1 MAAPN
6 ILACT
11 TATPHTVSITPAD
24 TSRNALV
31 TAPATGSAQKI
42 NQIMVANID
51 GSAAYDATVELRLA
65 DGTTYRALGS
75 TISVPADATL
85 ILLDKTTMLYL
96 LDTTVSGEPSTLWA
110 TSSTASKLTFTVSY
124 ETLTAP

>member
-11 TATPHTVSITPAD
+11 TATPHTLSITPAG
-24 TSRNALV
+24 TSRVALV
-31 TAPATGSAQKI
+31 TAPATGAAQKI
-42 NQIMVANID
+42 NQITVSNID
-51 GSAAYDATVELRLA
+51 GAAAYDATIELGLA

-85 ILLDKTTMLYL
+85 IMLDKTTMLYL
-96 LDTTVSGEPSTLWA
+96 LDTTVSGEASTLWA
-110 TSSTASKLTFTVSY
+110 TSGTASKLTFTVSY
-124 ETLTAP
+124 ETLAP

>member
-6 ILACT
+6 IVNVT
-11 TATPHTVSITPAD
+11 TITPNTVSITPSD

-31 TAPATGSAQKI
+31 AAPSSGTAYKI

-51 GSAAYDATVELRLA
+51 GTNAVDATVELRLA

-85 ILLDKTTMLYL
+85 VMLDKTTMLYL
-96 LDTTVSGEPSTLWA
+96 VDTSVTGQASTLWA
-110 TSSTASKLTFTVSY
+110 TSGTASKLTFTCSY
-124 ETLTAP
+124 EAIS

>member
-6 ILACT
+6 IVAVT
-11 TATPHTVSITPAD
+11 TITPHTLSITPAD

-31 TAPATGSAQKI
+31 AAPSTGVAYKI
-42 NQIMVANID
+42 NQITVANID
-51 GSAAYDATVELRLA
+51 GAAAYDCTVELRLA
-65 DGTTYRALGS
+65 DGSTYRALAS

-85 ILLDKTTMLYL
+85 ILLDKTTSLYL
-96 LDTTVSGEPSTLWA
+96 LDTSVTGEPSTLWA

-124 ETLTAP
+124 EAIS

>member
-6 ILACT
+6 IVAVT
-11 TATPHTVSITPAD
+11 TITPNTLSITPAD

-31 TAPATGSAQKI
+31 AAPSTGTAYKI

-51 GSAAYDATVELRLA
+51 GTAAYDCTVELRLA
-65 DGTTYRALGS
+65 DGTTYRALAS

-85 ILLDKTTMLYL
+85 ILLDKTTALYL
-96 LDTTVSGEPSTLWA
+96 LDTSVTGQPSTLWA
-110 TSSTASKLTFTVSY
+110 TSGTASKLTFTVSY
-124 ETLTAP
+124 EAIT